1 MGASFRKK
9 ASKKASK
16 KEKGGEKGTVAKPV
30 SAVFATLR
38 SVRKPFGLY
47 LKKFVY
53 HILMS

>member
-1 MGASFRKK
+1 MIF
-9 ASKKASK
+9 SK

-30 SAVFATLR
+30 SALFATLR